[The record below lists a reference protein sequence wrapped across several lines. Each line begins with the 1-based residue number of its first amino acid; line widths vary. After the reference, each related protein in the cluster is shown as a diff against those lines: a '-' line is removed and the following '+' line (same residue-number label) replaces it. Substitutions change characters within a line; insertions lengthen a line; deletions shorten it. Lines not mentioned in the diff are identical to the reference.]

1 VLLQAIKED
10 TGLDVQ
16 LIVVAT
22 VQALHLDKAGEVD
35 TNLVHSHATEEAF
48 LASG

>member
-35 TNLVHSHATEEAF
+35 TILVHSHGKRPA
-48 LASG
+48 